1 MEYKVEKFRGSSYSP
16 ALILP
21 KNGIQE
27 EAWKSNKSTI
37 VSTKNSTQFI
47 ETLPAQLPEE
57 AKSSETT
64 VEKDVVLNLCPD
76 GSKFSINING
86 TTLKAT
92 KTSLRA
98 TIGCFTINIDSLI
111 PPQDAQ
117 TNIVQVI
124 SITQGHPLHIVLG
137 DSPDVKATFAS
148 SKFLKYIYFIK
159 SIIYFLFCMNS

>member
-1 MEYKVEKFRGSSYSP
+1 MEYKVEKFRGNYYSP

-27 EAWKSNKSTI
+27 EARKSNKSTI

-57 AKSSETT
+57 GKT

-92 KTSLRA
+92 RTSLGA

-117 TNIVQVI
+117 PNIVQVI
-124 SITQGHPLHIVLG
+124 SITQGYPLHIVLG

-148 SKFLKYIYFIK
+148 SKFLYFLK
-159 SIIYFLFCMNS
+159 SIIYFLLCMNS